1 MGWLDATACLSTIW
15 ERSGQP
21 EKRWRGKKASV
32 WRALLTASTWSNW
45 KTDRFF
51 TANLVWMLNIAH
63 YISVLF
69 WIYSMSESLE
79 SAETALFT
87 RLLLLA
93 LFTAAAFG
101 HLPLLLLPSDRR
113 SLWPSARCHTIK
125 SEVGRLVQRLMPWLG
140 RLMNGM
146 TLSKPFIWR
155 LTLIYLAHSHNSFL
169 WGNWNHFYSVFSK
182 TYCNDI
188 YLTNKHV
195 HSFNKSSRHKGL
207 LGYRLDMSA

>member
-51 TANLVWMLNIAH
+51 TVNLVWMLNIAH
-63 YISVLF
+63 CISVLF

-101 HLPLLLLPSDRR
+101 HSPLLLLLPSDRR

-146 TLSKPFIWR
+146 TRCPTIKTFHLKTYFNLPGSQSQLLSLRKLKPFLQCLFKNI
-155 LTLIYLAHSHNSFL
+155 L
-169 WGNWNHFYSVFSK
+169 
-182 TYCNDI
+182 
-188 YLTNKHV
+188 
-195 HSFNKSSRHKGL
+195 
-207 LGYRLDMSA
+207 